1 LEMVD
6 DETPEPLKNKKL
18 MRLAIL
24 CAAVVQPMWVSA
36 GQYTDKVGWGVRHP
50 TILVYLVP
58 YN

>member
-1 LEMVD
+1 MVD

-36 GQYTDKVGWGVRHP
+36 GQDTDKVGWGVRHP